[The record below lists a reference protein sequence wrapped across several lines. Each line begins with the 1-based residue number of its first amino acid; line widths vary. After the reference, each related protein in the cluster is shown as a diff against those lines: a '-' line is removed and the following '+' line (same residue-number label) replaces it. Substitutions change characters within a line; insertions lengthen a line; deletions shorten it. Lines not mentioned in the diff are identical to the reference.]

1 MERYEAELIL
11 DAQAKLGEGPSW
23 DERSQQLL
31 WVDIEGYKLHRYDP
45 ATGED
50 QALDVGEHIGAVVP
64 YTEDEVIAA
73 LFSGIY
79 RIHLQTGEKV
89 LIHDPEAGRPGNR
102 FNDGKCDPF
111 GRFVAGTMSLGDEQ
125 KAGALYSMDT
135 TGHVRLLLSEVS
147 TSNGLAW
154 SADGRIFYYIDTP
167 TLTIRA
173 FDYDADDGSIAN
185 GRVIA
190 EVDEREG
197 NPDGMTID
205 AEGML
210 WVARWGGRRVSRF
223 DPATGQVIA
232 EIAVAS
238 EKVTSC
244 VFGGAEL
251 DELYITTARGDIDPG
266 DNTKQDGGLFRV
278 RLGIKGTP
286 TIAFNLGQ
294 PAHELPAT
302 K

>member
-1 MERYEAELIL
+1 MKRYEAELIL
-11 DAQAKLGEGPSW
+11 DARAKLGEGPSW

-50 QALDVGEHIGAVVP
+50 HVLEVGEHIGAVVP
-64 YTEDEVIAA
+64 YTADEVIAA

-89 LIHDPEAGRPGNR
+89 LIHDPEEGRPGNR

-111 GRFVAGTMSLGDEQ
+111 GRFVAGTMSLGDEK

-135 TGHVRLLLSEVS
+135 TGQVRLLLSEVS

-154 SADGRIFYYIDTP
+154 SADHRTFYYIDTP

-173 FDYDADDGSIAN
+173 FDYDAEEGSIAN
-185 GRVIA
+185 ARVIA
-190 EVDEREG
+190 EVDESEG
-197 NPDGMTID
+197 SPDGMTID

-210 WVARWGGRRVSRF
+210 WVARWGGHRVSCF

-232 EIAVAS
+232 EIAVDS

-244 VFGGAEL
+244 VFGGAKL
-251 DELYITTARGDIDPG
+251 DELYITTARGDLDPG
-266 DNTKQDGGLFRV
+266 DDTKQDGGLFRV

-294 PAHELPAT
+294 PVNELPAT

>member
-125 KAGALYSMDT
+125 KAGALYSLDT

-266 DNTKQDGGLFRV
+266 DHTKQDGGLFRV